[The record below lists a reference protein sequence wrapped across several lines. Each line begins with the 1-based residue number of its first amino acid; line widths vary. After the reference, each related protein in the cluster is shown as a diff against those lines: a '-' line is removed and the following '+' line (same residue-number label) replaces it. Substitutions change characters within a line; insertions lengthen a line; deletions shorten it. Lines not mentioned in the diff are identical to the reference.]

1 MPQHPVLRSIA
12 YIVVVSS
19 FGLALSGCNFGMQPE
34 GPSPDQIR
42 ANMSKMPPDE
52 QIKLIQHSPMP
63 KEQQQ
68 QEIAKIRAQFHLPD
82 PGNAPDTTPGQG

>member
-1 MPQHPVLRSIA
+1 
-12 YIVVVSS
+12 
-19 FGLALSGCNFGMQPE
+19 
-34 GPSPDQIR
+34 
-42 ANMSKMPPDE
+42 MSKMPPDE